1 MAILWVCPNELFLE
15 FGDEP
20 KKNKVGIIQVFYVSA
35 SFDKHSRTPKATIV
49 SPPPLIISKTNLVFG
64 LDTQNL

>member
-20 KKNKVGIIQVFYVSA
+20 KKNKVGIIQVFFMFQLVLIN
-35 SFDKHSRTPKATIV
+35 TLELPKLL
-49 SPPPLIISKTNLVFG
+49 SYLLPPLSYQKQILF
-64 LDTQNL
+64 LD